1 MAMQRRTLL
10 AATLGASIA
19 RPTFAQDSTG
29 SYPDRPV
36 RLVVPF
42 PAGGATDVVSRLL
55 GEKMA
60 QDLGQPVVIEN
71 RTGAAGSVGAAAVAR
86 SRPDGYTILAGTLG
100 SNLIAPLLMREPPF
114 DPLTDFEF
122 VSTIGTTPTALLVR
136 SDSSITS
143 VAELLAILRREPGRH
158 SYASAGI
165 GSPMH
170 LSGVLLG
177 IVSGTEAV
185 HVPYRGEAPAVTDLI
200 AGQVLYS
207 FSPASSAVGYIRGGR
222 VRAIAVASAQRVS
235 SLPDVPTMAEAGLAG
250 VEAYTWQGIFA
261 PRATPRS
268 IVDRL
273 NRAIRTAI
281 DDPAIQA
288 RATEIGV
295 PVSGSTP
302 EAFRA
307 EFEADLRKWSRVIQT
322 AGIERQ

>member
-1 MAMQRRTLL
+1 MQRRSVL
-10 AATLGASIA
+10 AAMGGASIA
-19 RPTFAQDSTG
+19 RPLLAQDG
-29 SYPDRPV
+29 AASYPDRPI
-36 RLVVPF
+36 RLIVPF

-55 GEKMA
+55 GEKMS
-60 QDLGQPVVIEN
+60 QQLGQPVVIET
-71 RTGAAGSVGAAAVAR
+71 RTGAAGTVGAATVAR

-114 DPLTDFEF
+114 DPLADFEF

-136 SDSSITS
+136 SDSAIGS
-143 VAELLAILRREPGRH
+143 VADLLAILRREPGRH

-177 IVSGTEAV
+177 IVSRTDSV

-200 AGQVLYS
+200 AGQVLFS

-222 VRAIAVASAQRVS
+222 VRAIAVASAERVS

-261 PRATPRS
+261 PRATPRPV
-268 IVDRL
+268 VDRL

-281 DDPAIQA
+281 DDPAVQA

-307 EFEADLRKWSRVIQT
+307 EFEADLRKWSGVIQA